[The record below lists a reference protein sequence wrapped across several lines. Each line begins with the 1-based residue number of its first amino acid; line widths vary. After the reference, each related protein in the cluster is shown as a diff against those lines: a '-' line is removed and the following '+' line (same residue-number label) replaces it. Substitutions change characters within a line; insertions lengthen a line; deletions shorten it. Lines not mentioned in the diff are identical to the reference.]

1 MILVAGGT
9 GRLGRLLVP
18 ALLGAGEQVRV
29 LARHAATARG
39 LNGAELLDGD
49 VRERGSLAAA
59 FEGVDTVISAVQAF
73 VDPGGGTPET
83 VDRDGNAN
91 LVEMAGRTGAAVIL
105 LSVTGAGP
113 SSPMEY
119 CRMKWAAEEIL
130 RHSSVE
136 WTIVRASAFAETWVE
151 VLTAT
156 AGSSQRPMAFG
167 RGDNPIN
174 FVMVV
179 DVAAAVLRALGDD
192 AMRGHVI
199 EVGGPENVSLTE
211 FARRVQETRG
221 RTESPRH
228 VPRLVLR
235 AGGWALRSIQPG
247 LARQMRTAVSMDTM
261 DLRFDSAAARAK
273 YPWLPCSPLWLDRVP
288 ISFLSHL

>member
-39 LNGAELLDGD
+39 LDGAELVDGD

-119 CRMKWAAEEIL
+119 CRMKWAAEETL

-136 WTIVRASAFAETWVE
+136 C
-151 VLTAT
+151 
-156 AGSSQRPMAFG
+156 
-167 RGDNPIN
+167 
-174 FVMVV
+174 
-179 DVAAAVLRALGDD
+179 DD

-288 ISFLSHL
+288 I